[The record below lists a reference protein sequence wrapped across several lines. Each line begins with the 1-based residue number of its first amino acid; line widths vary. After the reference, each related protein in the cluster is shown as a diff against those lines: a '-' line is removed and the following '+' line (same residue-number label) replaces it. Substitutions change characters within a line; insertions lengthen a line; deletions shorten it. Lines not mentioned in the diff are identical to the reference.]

1 MFLRILEKL
10 QYPILCSAKIRQ
22 SHTHTNVFTLLSHLL
37 SSLDSLENFSI
48 EVFHIESFIYFFIH
62 YLITVLIYICVRLS
76 LRYFIVKLL
85 NSVSFIF
92 PCSSQA
98 FSSSQLLDLSQLHHY
113 FTICHNSY
121 FFFLAN
127 FNERMQRIA
136 RIRY

>member
-1 MFLRILEKL
+1 MKL
-10 QYPILCSAKIRQ
+10 FANGDVSETFREAAVSHSLQCKDKAVT
-22 SHTHTNVFTLLSHLL
+22 HTHKCVTLLSHLL

-92 PCSSQA
+92 TCSSQA

-121 FFFLAN
+121 FFFPGKL
-127 FNERMQRIA
+127 
-136 RIRY
+136 